1 MSGDA
6 SRSGAGAEAN
16 DAEAL
21 RLARTVEGRPLL
33 GDEGGFV
40 PLGATGIDG
49 VDDALG
55 AATGAAASGTAA
67 SGTAASGASTLPSI
81 DDLPAT
87 RTPAERLSFGVPFDP
102 GKLWGIG
109 LNYADHATDLDAVR
123 PAEPASFMQPST
135 ALTAPGGPIRL
146 PPTEETS
153 RVTAEAEL
161 GLVIGRT
168 CTDVDEADFGDVV
181 AGVVP
186 VIDVTAEDVLQRNP
200 RFLTRAKS
208 YDTFLLV
215 GPWVSVPVSVD
226 RLAGTTVRTVINGVT
241 VAENTVDRMLFPPE
255 ELVSVHSRV
264 MTLERGDLISTG
276 TPGAGVIEA
285 GDTVRA
291 EVDGVGALAADVV
304 GGE

>member
-1 MSGDA
+1 M
-6 SRSGAGAEAN
+6 
-16 DAEAL
+16 
-21 RLARTVEGRPLL
+21 
-33 GDEGGFV
+33 
-40 PLGATGIDG
+40 
-49 VDDALG
+49 
-55 AATGAAASGTAA
+55 
-67 SGTAASGASTLPSI
+67 
-81 DDLPAT
+81 
-87 RTPAERLSFGVPFDP
+87 
-102 GKLWGIG
+102 
-109 LNYADHATDLDAVR
+109 R
-123 PAEPASFMQPST
+123 PAT

-146 PPTEETS
+146 PPTEEAS

-168 CTDVDEADFGDVV
+168 CTGVDESEFGRVV

-208 YDTFLLV
+208 YDTFLVV
-215 GPWVSVPVSVD
+215 GPWVSAPVSVD
-226 RLAGTTVRTVINGVT
+226 RLAGTAVRTVINGET

-255 ELVSVHSRV
+255 ELVGVHSRV

-285 GDTVRA
+285 GDTVRT
-291 EVDGVGALAADVV
+291 EVDGVGVLEADVV

>member
-1 MSGDA
+1 M
-6 SRSGAGAEAN
+6 RSDGPRTRVSDE
-16 DAEAL
+16 EPV
-21 RLARTVEGRPLL
+21 RLARTVEGRPLV
-33 GDEGGFV
+33 GDADGFV
-40 PLGATGIDG
+40 PL
-49 VDDALG
+49 
-55 AATGAAASGTAA
+55 ASA
-67 SGTAASGASTLPSI
+67 SI
-81 DDLPAT
+81 DDIDEALEGVASAALPSVKSLPAT

-109 LNYADHATDLDAVR
+109 LNYADHAADLDAVR
-123 PAEPASFMQPST
+123 PAEPASFMQPAT

-146 PPTEETS
+146 PPTDEAA
-153 RVTAEAEL
+153 RITAEAEL

-168 CTDVDEADFGDVV
+168 CTGVDETAFGEVV

-208 YDTFLLV
+208 YDTFLVV
-215 GPWVSVPVSVD
+215 GPWVATPVSVD
-226 RLAGTTVRTVINGVT
+226 RLAGTTVRTVINGET
-241 VAENTVDRMLFPPE
+241 VAENTVDRMLFPPA

-291 EVDGVGALAADVV
+291 EVDGVGVLTADVV